1 MGVTDIMSMVL
12 SVDTSHPSYPT
23 HMCPFNPTYVF
34 QALSVTLAAP
44 LCPTIRHAY
53 STLLRVAQME
63 VQLFDSLFRVP
74 DTDSPNA
81 PTAAAGV
88 SINGG
93 VGVGVGEGSSV
104 PVKKPVV
111 SVEVVSII
119 ESVCNATGQ

>member
-1 MGVTDIMSMVL
+1 M
-12 SVDTSHPSYPT
+12 
-23 HMCPFNPTYVF
+23 
-34 QALSVTLAAP
+34 
-44 LCPTIRHAY
+44 
-53 STLLRVAQME
+53 
-63 VQLFDSLFRVP
+63 P
-74 DTDSPNA
+74 DTESPNA

-119 ESVCNATGQ
+119 ESVCNATGQWHTDISSLFSRDGGKMFWVEVKMVHMIDSAINHL